1 MLSRAG
7 VHKHAIIKMLAGQ
20 ETPNIETF
28 ISVLATLP
36 RGARVPLEYVTA
48 ADRHR
53 NKVQRC
59 NLDWPL
65 GSRDDI

>member
-36 RGARVPLEYVTA
+36 RGARVPLEFLTA

-59 NLDWPL
+59 IFDWPL
-65 GSRDDI
+65 GTSNDF